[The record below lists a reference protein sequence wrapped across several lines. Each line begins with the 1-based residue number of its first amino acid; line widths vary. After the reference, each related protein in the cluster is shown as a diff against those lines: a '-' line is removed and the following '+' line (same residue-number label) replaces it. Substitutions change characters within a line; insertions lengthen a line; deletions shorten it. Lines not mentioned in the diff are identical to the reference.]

1 MTATLDR
8 PSYPPFEHVQPTKED
23 LPFIRLGVVDLSRYV
38 EGPEGLASRQALA
51 ADLEEAVSQQGF
63 FFLEGHGYPKAQL
76 DYLQAVSQAILDL
89 PLDEKTEF
97 SAGAQVSEDDAVT
110 DSTKF
115 GAERGTGFKVRGYWG
130 MQHGVR
136 DQIEHYNWRN
146 VLHPTIR
153 EGQTYPPL
161 VRQHLPEVVDYIS
174 YLHYDVIRKI
184 SSLFDII
191 LELPEGTFWNLCSVT
206 PDDPDNSAGG
216 FARAM
221 LYNPM
226 PEEDE
231 KKTAN
236 TWLRG
241 HSDASYLTFITSQPM
256 ASLQVRDYKDGEWK
270 WVGYREGALVVN
282 VADTLEFITGS
293 FFKSTIHRVVSPPSD
308 QKGLRRLGFIYFSA
322 FKPHTIVDPSTL
334 NSPKLKRLGISKPD
348 SWDTITAREWEDRK
362 VKTFGKKAINQNEG
376 DEPIPFYINGRAA
389 ERWHQLGK

>member
-1 MTATLDR
+1 MCPLC
-8 PSYPPFEHVQPTKED
+8 S
-23 LPFIRLGVVDLSRYV
+23 
-38 EGPEGLASRQALA
+38 
-51 ADLEEAVSQQGF
+51 VSQQGF
-63 FFLEGHGYPKAQL
+63 FFLEGHGYPKEHL

-136 DQIEHYNWRN
+136 DQIEHYNWVSSVLGYGAGELDHDLTLYLFTQRN

-308 QKGLRRLGFIYFSA
+308 QKGHRRLGFS
-322 FKPHTIVDPSTL
+322 
-334 NSPKLKRLGISKPD
+334 
-348 SWDTITAREWEDRK
+348 EWWLH
-362 VKTFGKKAINQNEG
+362 G
-376 DEPIPFYINGRAA
+376 
-389 ERWHQLGK
+389 